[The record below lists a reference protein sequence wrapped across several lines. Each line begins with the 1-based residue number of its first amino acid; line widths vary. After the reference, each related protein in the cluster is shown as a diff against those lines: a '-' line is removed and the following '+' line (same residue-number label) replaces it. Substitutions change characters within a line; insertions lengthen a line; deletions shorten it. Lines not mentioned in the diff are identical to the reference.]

1 MRIKFLEATFI
12 RGTAVDRGDVRD
24 EEPTL
29 AQALI
34 ASRRAVAVVEDAPA
48 AAPAVPEQTATTGTE
63 TATTVVTSSK
73 PRRRG

>member
-1 MRIKFLEATFI
+1 MRIKFLESTFV
-12 RGTAVDRGDVRD
+12 RGSAVDRGDVRD

-34 ASRRAVAVVEDAPA
+34 ASRRAVAVVDDIPA
-48 AAPAVPEQTATTGTE
+48 TAPAVPEQAATTGTE
-63 TATTVVTSSK
+63 TATTAPAASK